1 MENQEL
7 TDELPKEFLQE
18 SCDSLI
24 IQPDICLLLD
34 VFGLEFT
41 GYRGQDLGI
50 HSFDVQIF
58 DLSGDS
64 DQQAKAGLLR
74 FDHSDGGLQREL
86 TIRQKTVA
94 HRMVAPLLIHQQ
106 GVRFSFDVSKF
117 FHLSSTGFLN
127 HPLVNQIE
135 KTLDLT
141 EHDLNDEL
149 DNDLR
154 EDFLEELYLDYDLNL
169 IEISNATLCLNY
181 LPERETTLE
190 AWFGQ
195 TNGIEEILTTT
206 IQLCQFASY
215 LNQQGWCFGQINPKS
230 IAITK
235 PITFYDLTG
244 IFPIGS
250 DRKGI
255 AGNYCP
261 PELVTGYTVDEQT
274 SSYLVGLVLYQATHN
289 CLPINHPSAAESAP
303 FIQPIPGVYQ
313 ILSTCLAANGDR
325 PTLQQILSLLVE
337 LQKGFK
343 RPEINWQAAGKSTLG
358 LSISR
363 MQNEDAYGV
372 HQQYLTGTSEP
383 FILGVLADGMG
394 GMEKGEIAS
403 NMAVKGLIETQIPK
417 SLNGNSEWDKWL
429 TSLVQKANY
438 EIVKAIR
445 NGGTTL
451 SAVLAVGREL
461 AIAHIGDSR
470 IFLIRK
476 GFICQLSEDHSL
488 VSTLL
493 TLGQISYKESLKH
506 PDRNIL
512 TRSLGSQVVLNP
524 DQIHTLKSFG
534 KDYSLI
540 LEDSDII
547 LICSD
552 GIWDLIEP
560 PELSQI
566 FMDSTSL
573 LEAINNT
580 IGLVL
585 SRGATD
591 NATILALLCKIL
603 ECPQL

>member
-7 TDELPKEFLQE
+7 TDELSKEFLQE

-41 GYRGQDLGI
+41 GYRGQYLGI
-50 HSFDVQIF
+50 HSFDIQIF
-58 DLSGDS
+58 DLSGNS

-74 FDHSDGGLQREL
+74 LDHSDGGLQREL

-94 HRMVAPLLIHQQ
+94 HRMVTPLLFHQQ
-106 GVRFSFDVSKF
+106 GVRLSFDISKF
-117 FHLSSTGFLN
+117 STLSSTGFLN
-127 HPLVNQIE
+127 QANQIE

-141 EHDLNDEL
+141 KHDLTDNL
-149 DNDLR
+149 DNNLS
-154 EDFLEELYLDYDLNL
+154 EDFLEELYLDYDLNV

-181 LPERETTLE
+181 LPEQETTLE
-190 AWFGQ
+190 TWFGQ
-195 TNGIEEILTTT
+195 TKGIEEILTTT
-206 IQLCQFASY
+206 IQFCQFASY
-215 LNQQGWCFGQINPKS
+215 LNQQGWCFGQINPKA

-244 IFPIGS
+244 IFPIGC

-261 PELVTGYTVDEQT
+261 PELAAGYTVDEQT
-274 SSYLVGLVLYQATHN
+274 SSYLVGLVFYQATHN
-289 CLPINHPSAAESAP
+289 CLPIHHQSTAESSP
-303 FIQPIPGVYQ
+303 FIQPIPGIYQ
-313 ILSTCLAANGDR
+313 ILSVCLAANGDR

-343 RPEINWQAAGKSTLG
+343 RPEIHWQAAGKSTLG
-358 LSISR
+358 LSINR
-363 MQNEDAYGV
+363 LQNEDAYGV
-372 HQQYLTGTSEP
+372 HQQYLTGESEP

-403 NMAVKGLIETQIPK
+403 KMAVKDLIEAQIPK
-417 SLNGNSEWDKWL
+417 SLKGNSEWAKWL
-429 TSLVQKANY
+429 TSLVQKAND
-438 EIVKAIR
+438 EIVKAVR

-461 AIAHIGDSR
+461 AIAHVGDSR

-493 TLGQISYKESLKH
+493 TLGQINYEESLKH

-512 TRSLGSQVVLNP
+512 TRSLGSQAALNS
-524 DQIHTLKSFG
+524 DQIQTLKSFG

-540 LEDSDII
+540 LEDHDII

-566 FMDSTSL
+566 FMGNTSL
-573 LEAINNT
+573 LESVNNT

-591 NATILALLCKIL
+591 NATILALLCKIP